1 MSGRLKVC
9 LVRVNHY
16 GNGFTTS
23 PGLEQ
28 GLFRLR
34 GMNSKLPIQNHQ
46 FILTEVQDVGHH
58 LLIYVFYGGRE
69 RFVIENVSDPTLGA
83 VFSYKHAG
91 ASKKSFKSGDIISPA
106 ETHTLTW
113 TAPNSEGL
121 KSLITLTLIPLF
133 SIHGLRVLYTVEP
146 QS

>member
-1 MSGRLKVC
+1 MLDRLKVR
-9 LVRVNHY
+9 LVSANHY
-16 GNGFTTS
+16 GFGFTTS

-34 GMNSKLPIQNHQ
+34 GMNSKIPIQNHQ

-58 LLIYVFYGGRE
+58 LLINVFYGGRE
-69 RFVIENVSDPTLGA
+69 RFVIENVSNPTLGA

-91 ASKKSFKSGDIISPA
+91 ASKKSFRSGDIISPA

-121 KSLITLTLIPLF
+121 KSLITLTLTPLF
-133 SIHGLRVLYTVEP
+133 SIHGLGVFYTVEP

>member
-16 GNGFTTS
+16 GKGFTTS

-58 LLIYVFYGGRE
+58 LLINVFYGGRE
-69 RFVIENVSDPTLGA
+69 RFVIENISDPTLGA

-91 ASKKSFKSGDIISPA
+91 ASKKSFRSGDIISPA

-133 SIHGLRVLYTVEP
+133 SIHGLRVHYTVKPEN
-146 QS
+146 